1 MKIFLLPVYV
11 KYILYSKSIMKGE
24 NVQEYQGEEK
34 QVDVY
39 HIKSEFLVNNV
50 FRPHSVQGKK
60 KKRYPDF
67 PKLILVIK

>member
-1 MKIFLLPVYV
+1 
-11 KYILYSKSIMKGE
+11 MKGE

-60 KKRYPDF
+60 KKGIQIF
-67 PKLILVIK
+67 QN

>member
-1 MKIFLLPVYV
+1 
-11 KYILYSKSIMKGE
+11 MKGE